1 MKFEGTALRTPMTRD
16 LVAPLMVGALAL
28 LLLVGAVIAARSSA
42 IVFGAFGAG
51 LILLAAYAASRWP
64 RASLVIVVLSPLV
77 DRYIVADILP
87 PTLET
92 IAHLLSEGLLLAV
105 GLVIGV
111 RAWLDGRLTQAI
123 RHPVT
128 VALVAFTLI
137 AVAAAVLNGVP
148 PRIAALGLLFT
159 LDATVLFFLPRL
171 VGFSLRQSTY
181 AIGAM
186 LAIVTGSAVLAIG
199 QALLSPRIL
208 GLEPSRGRFGEVA
221 RLASIFGDPNVFGAF
236 LVVAAPFALF
246 MATHLPTPRL
256 RRVALGIAFILM
268 LALWLSYSRGAWIAI
283 VLGVGVALA
292 LIDRRT
298 LLLGVLV
305 AVVSF
310 GTAAV
315 MPRNLLLP
323 RGNGGEPALIDSTID
338 RVGAIGLGGDL
349 RTLFI
354 INAIPIVRDHPL
366 LGVGPGRYGG
376 AVAGNYG
383 TPIYDMYGT
392 NRLFWNPLQLT
403 VDNFWL
409 HILVEV
415 GILGFAAL
423 LAAVLIPGIRILRA
437 ARHATGWRRI
447 MLGGTAAAAAGV
459 AVSSLTTMLLEAN
472 SIGFLFWFLLGIG
485 SLVAATATPDR
496 EVPQSS

>member
-1 MKFEGTALRTPMTRD
+1 MPIRRTAIEPIVIGIT
-16 LVAPLMVGALAL
+16 AL
-28 LLLVGAVIAARSSA
+28 LLLVGSVIGARISPAAFV
-42 IVFGAFGAG
+42 VFGIGMIALAG
-51 LILLAAYAASRWP
+51 YAAARWP
-64 RASLVIVVLSPLV
+64 RASIVIVVLSPLV

-92 IAHLLSEGLLLAV
+92 LAHLLSEGLLLAV
-105 GLVIGV
+105 GLVIAW
-111 RAWLDGRLTQAI
+111 RAARNGTLFDAL

-128 VALVAFTLI
+128 VALLAFAGI
-137 AVAAAVLNGVP
+137 AVVSAVANGVP
-148 PRIAALGLLFT
+148 PGIAALGLVFT

-171 VGFSLRQSTY
+171 VGFTLRQSMY

-186 LAIVTGSAVLAIG
+186 LAIVFTSALLAVG

-236 LVVAAPFALF
+236 LVVAAPFVLL

-256 RRVALGIAFILM
+256 RRIAAVAAFVIV

-283 VLGVGVALA
+283 VLGVGVALV

-298 LLLGVLV
+298 LMLGLLI

-323 RGNGGEPALIDSTID
+323 SGGGQPALIDSTID

-354 INAIPIVRDHPL
+354 LNAIPIVRDHPV

-383 TPIYDMYGT
+383 TPIYDRYGT
-392 NRLFWNPLQLT
+392 TKLFWNPAQLT

-409 HILVEV
+409 HTIVEV
-415 GILGFAAL
+415 GILGLVAL
-423 LAAVLIPGIRILRA
+423 LAAAMIPGLRVLSA
-437 ARHATGWRRI
+437 ARRASGWSRI
-447 MLGGTAAAAAGV
+447 VLGGTVAALAGI

-472 SIGFLFWFLLGIG
+472 SIGYVFWFLLGLG
-485 SLVAATATPDR
+485 AFLAAGTGEGDR
-496 EVPQSS
+496 AQSS